1 MQKFADAVLRLYL
14 LCINHASWC
23 AFPRLLASWL
33 DFTFLDISFCAS
45 ATVSHL
51 GRSARPAQGG
61 GGVQGQP
68 THIGGVRR
76 DDVVGAHMALFR
88 GATHRRGGAVRRSF
102 RAAGCVRPVFRRR
115 SARRARMRGL
125 SGLRPAR
132 MLGVRVREGGRTL
145 RAAQHRCVTHER
157 VVGSWGRAVGQ
168 GRVGSGV
175 AWSVGHAAL
184 VCKNRRKR

>member
-1 MQKFADAVLRLYL
+1 
-14 LCINHASWC
+14 
-23 AFPRLLASWL
+23 
-33 DFTFLDISFCAS
+33 
-45 ATVSHL
+45 
-51 GRSARPAQGG
+51 
-61 GGVQGQP
+61 
-68 THIGGVRR
+68 
-76 DDVVGAHMALFR
+76 MALLR
-88 GATHRRGGAVRRSF
+88 GAAHWCGGAVRRSF
-102 RAAGCVRPVFRRR
+102 RAAGCVRHVFRGR
-115 SARRARMRGL
+115 SARCARMRGL

-184 VCKNRRKR
+184 VCYIKQTEPIIRENRGGMPTILSGGVVSSGLAMGACLRCRRCRSCTFVPGRTLERSMRLMSQGLEAHKHQLSRGTSVQYLGSPI